1 MTTPERIHASRLI
14 EKIDKN
20 RDYAEKIGLS
30 YTESAGELDNRPKH
44 EKCKTNERNIE
55 RNAKTWNMRS

>member
-1 MTTPERIHASRLI
+1 MTTTERIHASRLI

-30 YTESAGELDNRPKH
+30 YTESAGELMKQKRRSMIKKH
-44 EKCKTNERNIE
+44 EKKKRERII
-55 RNAKTWNMRS
+55 

>member
-30 YTESAGELDNRPKH
+30 YIESAGELMKQKRRSMIKKH
-44 EKCKTNERNIE
+44 EKKKRERII
-55 RNAKTWNMRS
+55 

>member
-30 YTESAGELDNRPKH
+30 YIESAGELMKQKRRPMIKKH
-44 EKCKTNERNIE
+44 EKKKRERII
-55 RNAKTWNMRS
+55 

>member
-30 YTESAGELDNRPKH
+30 YTESTGELMKQKRRSMIKKH
-44 EKCKTNERNIE
+44 EKKKRGRII
-55 RNAKTWNMRS
+55 

>member
-30 YTESAGELDNRPKH
+30 DIESADELMKQKRRSMIKKH
-44 EKCKTNERNIE
+44 EKKKRERII
-55 RNAKTWNMRS
+55 